1 MKSISLKL
9 KVYFLVL
16 VGIILLFFIIEK
28 IYLNSISKDK
38 IVTHFEKTFS
48 NNEKVLRE
56 NVKQIHSLISS
67 DTVNLWNSSLSDL
80 KNKDISVFI
89 FVNNKPVFWNTN
101 EIYPEKYLLPK
112 ELNQSGVEK
121 LGLGW
126 YQYFLGEYDNVKI
139 ILLKEIYKDYPVS
152 NKYLKDYYNKEYFL
166 TKSILLNKN
175 PRLSNIS
182 IYSKNGDY
190 LVSLII
196 KNNKTFNN
204 NATNVLSVFY
214 VLIYL
219 FTLLLIL
226 ELFSTKP
233 FEKINSYIK
242 FLLFSVL
249 TLLFYVLFCFVLL
262 PDYLSESYLF
272 DFRLSVGYLIVS
284 RGTALIYSISILF
297 VSYTYYSLFKDDK
310 KHLKSFTYFL
320 IQSITIYFLS
330 IYLLTMFKELY
341 IRTIQSG
348 DVAIGFIFRYNFI
361 NLVLTLS
368 ISLSLAIL
376 LLAFAKKI
384 SEKRNLIL
392 FNFIITSILTFVLII
407 LFPEDKI
414 IWLTAFLLQAF
425 IPVIFLYTP
434 VKHNIAFLRFLL
446 LLVLF
451 SLGFTLI
458 INDNY
463 LKFRN
468 KDQKEIVKK
477 LTTTIDNE
485 LINKFNKLKKAVDN
499 DIIIKN
505 MLLDS
510 INDYELTDYLEDDYL
525 RNMFYEYDVQVTLCR
540 KGYML
545 EIQPSG
551 KIFGCSKVFE
561 NLMKRGKYINS
572 DSSLLLMENE
582 SESNYYLGEIK
593 LKKDSLFD
601 DRLYIE
607 FFSSMVPT
615 DLGYPEVMQD
625 KNKDIDLLLYSLA
638 KFQDGELIYQY
649 GDFDYHSDY
658 SFFDDFNDS
667 SFFIKDGYVHY
678 KISLD
683 DNKSLVVSR
692 KTFNFT
698 ERIGTFSILFILF
711 SILGLIVYL
720 IYYGKDTIRY
730 LKYSFRA
737 RLQILFV
744 LTILIIF
751 ITLAS
756 VTLYYFINL
765 KQTIIKNQLN
775 EKTKSV
781 LTELQYNYGTKN
793 LPNSFDDNLEEVLKE
808 LSLVFFTDINIYG
821 VDGNLIA
828 SSRPEIFEEGFL
840 SKIINPQ
847 GYKSIIIDDK
857 LILINVEHIGKLN
870 YYSSYVPLIIEDLG
884 FTGVLN
890 LPYFTRQSKIKETF
904 FTILFSYLNLFVLI
918 GILGT
923 FIAILVARFL
933 TKPLS
938 LLQKR
943 LSELRLD
950 TRNEPLEW
958 AHDDEIGKLIEEY
971 NRMVKKL
978 IDSAELLKRSERESA
993 WRELAQQIAHEI
1005 RNPLTPMKL
1014 NVQYLQKTYRND
1026 KAKFEK
1032 KFSTLTDS
1040 IINQIEALNEVAS
1053 MFSELAKG
1061 TGADVK
1067 KVNLI
1072 SLLKSAV
1079 LLYNNTSGV
1088 KVTFET
1094 NLDSAFILAREPEL
1108 LRVFNNIIKNAIQ
1121 AVNDTDG
1128 AVFVKLFDA
1137 GKFYEVRIIDT
1148 GKGIDDEMKKKIF
1161 LPYFTTKTG
1170 GTGIGLAI
1178 VKKIIMEIGGE
1189 ITFESEEGKGTVF
1202 KIMLK
1207 KL

>member
-1 MKSISLKL
+1 MKLISNRI
-9 KVYFLVL
+9 KVYLLVL
-16 VGIILLFFIIEK
+16 TGLILLFFLVERIYITNISKENIVKHFKETFTKNEK
-28 IYLNSISKDK
+28 IL
-38 IVTHFEKTFS
+38 
-48 NNEKVLRE
+48 NEKILKLHELIKEDSE
-56 NVKQIHSLISS
+56 NIWKSS
-67 DTVNLWNSSLSDL
+67 MPDL
-80 KNKDISVFI
+80 KDDEISVFI
-89 FVNNKPVFWNTN
+89 FNDNKPVFWNTN
-101 EIYPEKYLLPK
+101 EIYPLDLLS
-112 ELNQSGVEK
+112 LDNRNNSGVKK
-121 LGLGW
+121 LGVGW
-126 YQYFLGEYDNVKI
+126 YQYYLEKYDDLTIV
-139 ILLKEIYKDYPVS
+139 LLKTIYKDYPVS
-152 NKYLKDYYNKEYFL
+152 NKYIKDYYNSKYFL

-182 IYSKNGDY
+182 IYSKNGNY

-196 KNNKTFNN
+196 KNNKSLNN
-204 NATNVLSVFY
+204 DAANVLSVIY

-226 ELFSTKP
+226 NLVSSKL
-233 FEKINSYIK
+233 FEKINCYIK

-249 TLLFYVLFCFVLL
+249 TSLLYVLFCFVLL
-262 PDYLSESYLF
+262 PDYLTESYLF
-272 DFRLSVGYLIVS
+272 GFRLSLGNLIVS

-297 VSYTYYSLFKDDK
+297 ISYSYYSILK
-310 KHLKSFTYFL
+310 KGKENLGRFINFL
-320 IQSITIYFLS
+320 IQSIFIYLLS
-330 IYLLTMFKELY
+330 IYLLYTFKELY
-341 IRTIQSG
+341 IKTIQSD
-348 DVAIGFIFRYNFI
+348 DVAIGFLFRYNFI
-361 NLVLTLS
+361 NIILTLS

-376 LLAFAKKI
+376 LLTFAKKI
-384 SEKRNLIL
+384 AEKKKLIL
-392 FNFIITSILTFVLII
+392 YNFIITSILTFVIII
-407 LFPEDKI
+407 LFPGEKI
-414 IWLTAFLLQAF
+414 IWLTAYLLQVF
-425 IPVIFLYTP
+425 IPVIFFYTP

-458 INDNY
+458 INEYY

-468 KDQKEIVKK
+468 KDHKKIVEKV
-477 LTTTIDNE
+477 TTTIDKE
-485 LINKFNKLKKAVDN
+485 LINKFDKFKTAVNN

-510 INDYELTDYLEDDYL
+510 ISDDELINYLEDDYL
-525 RNMFYEYDVQVTLCR
+525 RNIFYEYDVQVTLCR

-551 KIFGCSKVFE
+551 QIFGCSEVFD
-561 NLMKRGKYINS
+561 NLIKSGKYINS

-582 SESNYYLGEIK
+582 SESKYYLGKIQ
-593 LKKDSLFD
+593 LKKDSLTD

-615 DLGYPEVMQD
+615 DLGYPEIMQD
-625 KNKDIDLLLYSLA
+625 RNKNIDLLLYSIA

-649 GDFDYHSDY
+649 GDFDYHSAY
-658 SFFDDFNDS
+658 SFFDDYNDS
-667 SFFIKDGYVHY
+667 SFFVKDGYVHY
-678 KISLD
+678 KISLE

-698 ERIGTFSILFILF
+698 ERMGTFSILFVLF
-711 SILGLIVYL
+711 SVLGVIVYL
-720 IYYGKDTIRY
+720 IYYGKDTIHY

-744 LTILIIF
+744 LTIMIIF

-781 LTELQYNYGTKN
+781 LTELLYNYGTKN
-793 LPNSFDDNLEEVLKE
+793 LPNSFDGNLDEILKE

-828 SSRPEIFEEGFL
+828 SSRPEIFEQGFL
-840 SKIINPQ
+840 SEIINPQ
-847 GYKSIIIDDK
+847 AYKSIIVDDK
-857 LILINVEHIGKLN
+857 LILINNEHIGKLN
-870 YYSSYVPLIIEDLG
+870 YYSSYVPLIIEDVG

-890 LPYFTRQSKIKETF
+890 LPYFARQSKIKETF

-950 TRNEPLEW
+950 TKNEPLEW

-971 NRMVKKL
+971 NNMVKKL
-978 IDSAELLKRSERESA
+978 VDSAELLKRSERESA

-1026 KAKFEK
+1026 KEKFDK

-1061 TGADVK
+1061 TAADVK
-1067 KVNLI
+1067 KVDLI

-1088 KVTFET
+1088 KVTFDTDVE
-1094 NLDSAFILAREPEL
+1094 SAFIRAREPEL

-1121 AVNDTDG
+1121 AVNDNNG
-1128 AVFVKLFDA
+1128 AVFVKLMDS
-1137 GKFYEVRIIDT
+1137 GEFYEVRIIDT
-1148 GKGIDDEMKKKIF
+1148 GKGIDEEMKKKIF

-1178 VKKIIMEIGGE
+1178 VKKIITEIGGK